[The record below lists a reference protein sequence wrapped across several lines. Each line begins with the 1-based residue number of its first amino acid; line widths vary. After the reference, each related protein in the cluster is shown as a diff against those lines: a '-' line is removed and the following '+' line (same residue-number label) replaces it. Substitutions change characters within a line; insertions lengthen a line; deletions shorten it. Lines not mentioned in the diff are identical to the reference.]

1 MKDKNLNWNLSKG
14 NIDGNFTTEERE
26 REKKKKATMLGNW
39 IDQGETVSVRSM
51 KGSLEGYHQE
61 VKARGSRK

>member
-1 MKDKNLNWNLSKG
+1 MGTLQQK
-14 NIDGNFTTEERE
+14 RE
-26 REKKKKATMLGNW
+26 RGKKKKATMLGNW

>member
-26 REKKKKATMLGNW
+26 RGKKK
-39 IDQGETVSVRSM
+39 
-51 KGSLEGYHQE
+51 GYNAG
-61 VKARGSRK
+61 KLD